1 MLFTALPLTLALCSE
16 ANAIG
21 SDASKA
27 RKSICDEIKTIK
39 DKNDPRLRLKPFCKG
54 STLHCTTHARGGIG
68 ILGKVEGVCDDPEL
82 CTNTLIY
89 DTCKKQCLDE
99 RTDKFGINDKKTEE
113 IKKKIAACQTKF
125 GSLGTK
131 TPQSTGSSPQPTPQ
145 PPKNTPPQYIPPPLD
160 TPPPPPQMDVPPPP
174 LDTPPP
180 PQMDVPPPPLDIVPP
195 PPPLDIVPPPPLD
208 IVPPPPQMDVP
219 PPSTNSENQQ
229 PSLLDQIRNNNK
241 VLKNSNDRKLNDKK
255 EDEESPDITTALQKA
270 IEGKTFDTPENLDST
285 LSPEEQEQINKEW
298 E

>member
-1 MLFTALPLTLALCSE
+1 MRLVKIKRESMFKKIIMLFTALPLTLALCSE
-16 ANAIG
+16 AHAIG
-21 SDASKA
+21 SDAAKA

-54 STLHCTTHARGGIG
+54 NTLHCTTHARGGIG
-68 ILGKVEGVCDDPEL
+68 ILGKVEGVCDDPRL
-82 CTNTLIY
+82 CTDMLFY
-89 DTCKKQCLDE
+89 DTCQEQCLDE

-131 TPQSTGSSPQPTPQ
+131 TPQSTGPSPQPTLQ
-145 PPKNTPPQYIPPPLD
+145 PPKNTPPQYIPPP
-160 TPPPPPQMDVPPPP
+160 QDVPPPP
-174 LDTPPP
+174 SDIVPP
-180 PQMDVPPPPLDIVPP
+180 PQDVPPPPLDI
-195 PPPLDIVPPPPLD
+195 
-208 IVPPPPQMDVP
+208 VP

-255 EDEESPDITTALQKA
+255 EGEESPDITTALQKA
-270 IEGKTFDTPENLDST
+270 VEGKTFDTQENPDLT
-285 LSPEEQEQINKEW
+285 LSLEEQEKINKEW